1 MGFGSLEAALTTT
14 ADVALQIALAGGL
27 GRAGAGLQELL
38 ADFLERL
45 YKSTKQ
51 SGRNVSKGVLTAM
64 SVKIPIT
71 KLLKMAILHLKLL
84 LLLELW
90 LLLCGKLLNTL
101 LIS

>member
-1 MGFGSLEAALTTT
+1 M
-14 ADVALQIALAGGL
+14 
-27 GRAGAGLQELL
+27 

-51 SGRNVSKGVLTAM
+51 SGRDVSKGVLTAM

-71 KLLKMAILHLKLL
+71 EAI
-84 LLLELW
+84 ENGYTTSEASVITRLW

>member
-1 MGFGSLEAALTTT
+1 M
-14 ADVALQIALAGGL
+14 
-27 GRAGAGLQELL
+27 

-84 LLLELW
+84 LLLDYGCCYVE
-90 LLLCGKLLNTL
+90 
-101 LIS
+101 SY

>member
-1 MGFGSLEAALTTT
+1 M
-14 ADVALQIALAGGL
+14 
-27 GRAGAGLQELL
+27 

-51 SGRNVSKGVLTAM
+51 AAEM
-64 SVKIPIT
+64 SVRVINSNVCKDSYNEAIENGYTTSEASVIT
-71 KLLKMAILHLKLL
+71 G
-84 LLLELW
+84 LW

>member
-1 MGFGSLEAALTTT
+1 MAISGAAL
-14 ADVALQIALAGGL
+14 Q
-27 GRAGAGLQELL
+27 
-38 ADFLERL
+38 
-45 YKSTKQ
+45 KSTKQ

-90 LLLCGKLLNTL
+90 LLLCGY
-101 LIS
+101 

>member
-1 MGFGSLEAALTTT
+1 MLM
-14 ADVALQIALAGGL
+14 
-27 GRAGAGLQELL
+27 
-38 ADFLERL
+38 ADFLGGFT
-45 YKSTKQ
+45 STKQ

-64 SVKIPIT
+64 SVKDSYT
-71 KLLKMAILHLKLL
+71 EAIENGYTKLL

>member
-1 MGFGSLEAALTTT
+1 M
-14 ADVALQIALAGGL
+14 
-27 GRAGAGLQELL
+27 

-45 YKSTKQ
+45 YKKAQ
-51 SGRNVSKGVLTAM
+51 NKAAEM
-64 SVKIPIT
+64 SVRCINSNVCKDSYNEAIE
-71 KLLKMAILHLKLL
+71 MAILHLKLL